1 MLVAGQKNH
10 AANVIIF
17 LLLRVPK
24 ILLHSATAAEIEPT
38 LAFLKAFPGHEK
50 DQYKFGNT
58 ELDLCVSGAG
68 MVKTAFELGKFSGI
82 SYDIAI
88 QAGIGGT
95 FGLHGIGDLV
105 RIEEDCFSELGAENG
120 DVFLRID
127 DLKLGEQQVK
137 LMYPHRH
144 KLLEHLPKAKGITVN
159 TVHGNEQ
166 SIQRLLHRQKAEV
179 ESMEGAAFIYA
190 ANRAGWPAVQLRCI
204 SNRVEKRNRSKWDIP
219 GAIHNLNLFLLQF
232 LNALDEN

>member
-1 MLVAGQKNH
+1 M
-10 AANVIIF
+10 
-17 LLLRVPK
+17 RVPK

-38 LAFLKAFPGHEK
+38 LSFLKAFPGYEIN
-50 DQYKFGNT
+50 QYKFGNT

-68 MVKTAFELGKFSGI
+68 MVKTAFELGKHSSI

-95 FGLHGIGDLV
+95 FGLHGIGDLLRV
-105 RIEEDCFSELGAENG
+105 EEDSFSEMGAEDG
-120 DVFLRID
+120 DIFISMDELG
-127 DLKLGEQQVK
+127 LGEQTQR
-137 LMYPHRH
+137 LLYPHRH

-159 TVHGNEQ
+159 TVHGQDN
-166 SIQRLLHRQKAEV
+166 SIQKVLHRQQAEV

-204 SNRVEKRNRSKWDIP
+204 SNRVEKRDRSKWDIP
-219 GAIHNLNLFLLQF
+219 GAIHNLNLFLIQF
-232 LNALDEN
+232 LKALDEN